1 DWSSDVCSSDLAT
14 WAANG
19 VDLREPRKPAP
30 PEVAHDNALP
40 WRSVIV
46 MMVLL
51 NEAWTWAMPSVTT
64 RLIFFF
70 VLDCAGL
77 AMIYPLLPDG
87 PARTLAGTCVGLGA
101 LATQRQAATVAQAA
115 IATQVHQALDRHA
128 DLAAEVALDHEL
140 ADLGA
145 DALDFRLG
153 QVADLGRRI
162 DAGRVAHLLR
172 TGTADAV
179 DALEPDPDM
188 LLGRQIDARNTRHN
202 AISNWFGI
210 RALTTRRT

>member
-30 PEVAHDNALP
+30 PEVAHDSALP

-70 VLDCAGL
+70 VLACAGL
-77 AMIYPLLPDG
+77 AIVYPLLPDG
-87 PARTLAGTCVGLGA
+87 LARTLAGACIGLGA
-101 LATQRQAATVAQAA
+101 LAAQRQATTVTQAA
-115 IATQVHQALDRHA
+115 VAAQVHQTLDRHA
-128 DLAAEVALDHEL
+128 DFAAEVALDDEL

-145 DALDFRLG
+145 QRFDFRLG
-153 QVADLGRRI
+153 KVADLGRRI
-162 DAGRVAHLLR
+162 DAGRLADLLG
-172 TGTADAV
+172 TGTTDAV
-179 DALEPDPDM
+179 DA
-188 LLGRQIDARNTRHN
+188 
-202 AISNWFGI
+202 
-210 RALTTRRT
+210 

>member
-1 DWSSDVCSSDLAT
+1 M
-14 WAANG
+14 
-19 VDLREPRKPAP
+19 
-30 PEVAHDNALP
+30 
-40 WRSVIV
+40 V

-70 VLDCAGL
+70 VLACAGL

-87 PARTLAGTCVGLGA
+87 PTRTLAGACIGLGT
-101 LATQRQAATVAQAA
+101 LAAQRQATTVAQAA
-115 IATQVHQALDRHA
+115 VATQVHQALDRHA
-128 DLAAEVALDHEL
+128 DLATEVTLDHEL
-140 ADLGA
+140 ADLGT
-145 DALDFRLG
+145 DALDLGLG

-162 DAGRVAHLLR
+162 HAGRVADLLR

-179 DALEPDPDM
+179 DTLKPDPDM

-202 AISNWFGI
+202 EIG
-210 RALTTRRT
+210 RAHV